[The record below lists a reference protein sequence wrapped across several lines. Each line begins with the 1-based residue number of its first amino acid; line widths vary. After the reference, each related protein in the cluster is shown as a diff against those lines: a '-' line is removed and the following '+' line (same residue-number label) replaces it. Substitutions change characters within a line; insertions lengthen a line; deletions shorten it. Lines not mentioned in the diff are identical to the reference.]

1 MKEKVQKLM
10 NKKINCD
17 FEHDSPKDFVISQWQ
32 RRERCVI
39 YLIYRWL
46 LAAFYVLSVVISM
59 ATAVSRGDF
68 KVYFIY
74 LTNLNLMAT
83 MVVTLLGAYISTQ
96 FYRNRY
102 EITNK
107 MTPTLKF
114 YWFLSICTT
123 MYAILISF
131 IYWAILYHQDN
142 NVLDLNNVI
151 VHITNSCIL
160 IIDIFVIKHRARFSH
175 FVWPVFC
182 GCAYLLIFTWL
193 YPFFGGVNR

>member
-1 MKEKVQKLM
+1 MKEKVQKF
-10 NKKINCD
+10 NYD
-17 FEHDSPKDFVISQWQ
+17 FEHDCPKDFVLSQWQ
-32 RRERCVI
+32 KSERCVV
-39 YLIYRWL
+39 YLTYRWL
-46 LAAFYVLSVVISM
+46 LTSFYVFSVIFSLC
-59 ATAVSRGDF
+59 TAISRGEF

-83 MVVTLLGAYISTQ
+83 MVMTLLGAYISTQ

-107 MTPTLKF
+107 MTPVLKF

-131 IYWAILYHQDN
+131 IYWAILYHQEN
-142 NVLDLNNVI
+142 NKLDFNNAI
-151 VHITNSCIL
+151 VHITNSSIL
-160 IIDIFVIKHRARFSH
+160 IIDIFIIKHRARFSH

-193 YPFFGGVNR
+193 YPYFGGVNR